1 MRERESLTYLQRTAL
16 IRFRGSLVAKKKKKE
31 RKRRRRNYMKLRGR

>member
-16 IRFRGSLVAKKKKKE
+16 IRFRGSLVAKKKKKKKEEEEEELHETE
-31 RKRRRRNYMKLRGR
+31 R